1 MQRQV
6 PRHSAGDGQRAL
18 RFPKFAHKR
27 QRSPPTSGRARGFRA
42 QARTMC
48 ARTSEKSGLPLLIAP
63 APPISL
69 YTSRYCAGSGM
80 LLVAY
85 LASHTPSHATNPE
98 TPVQLGGLG
107 HYGAERR
114 KSCDQFAYR
123 ALSVSLNLRISMERN
138 FHVLNARLNAC
149 QNSLYH
155 RGTNRP
161 NAAAPHHDSFSS
173 TLNNNSPIRMGYQR
187 E

>member
-1 MQRQV
+1 
-6 PRHSAGDGQRAL
+6 
-18 RFPKFAHKR
+18 
-27 QRSPPTSGRARGFRA
+27 
-42 QARTMC
+42 MC

-187 E
+187 EWRAQSARV